1 MLPNMHSKGR
11 GLRGRSVPEETTW
24 KSSLPGKG
32 RELDTLSHVRGFFLY
47 VEGSGGGGT
56 EVVSGLRMSWCS
68 HHVDKAMSLRSD
80 SQRCV

>member
-32 RELDTLSHVRGFFLY
+32 RELDTLSHVKGFFF
-47 VEGSGGGGT
+47 VCGGRRGA
-56 EVVSGLRMSWCS
+56 EVVAGLRMSWCS